1 MFLSI
6 NYRFVG
12 MFELVVG
19 KSNADVVRRL
29 DSDDLPVVVILAKV
43 RIIICLTLY

>member
-1 MFLSI
+1 MLLSL
-6 NYRFVG
+6 YCRFVG

-43 RIIICLTLY
+43 RMIICLTLY